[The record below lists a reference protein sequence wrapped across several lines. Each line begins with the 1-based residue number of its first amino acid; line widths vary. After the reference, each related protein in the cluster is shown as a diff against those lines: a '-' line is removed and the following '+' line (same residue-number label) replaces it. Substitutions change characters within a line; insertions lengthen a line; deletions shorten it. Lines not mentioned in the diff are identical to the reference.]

1 MRRTRL
7 SLILLAVTILLWLA
21 RPVPVQAHGTLV
33 YASPPDCANSAPA
46 APETVDCRTGKIF
59 QQAPTSVKL
68 IFTEPVKPIR
78 HGLIVT
84 GPNGQ
89 PVQQGSIV
97 VNGQELSIAV
107 AANQPGTYQVNWQVI
122 SQDSHPV
129 RGTYNF
135 SVIQPS
141 EIVPGAGWKNSDV
154 GGVTVLGL
162 LLQTLGRLAHFAGFA
177 LGFGPFFFEWLALA
191 AASTELQKA
200 ALPRLKRLTN
210 YGILLLLVAEPIGLL
225 GQTAS
230 LNSDQLFNPDVLAD
244 ILASSFG
251 QLMTERLGA
260 ALLLWVL
267 LGVERQ
273 SKLLKWGVMALYL
286 GLAVVDGQASHAVIS
301 DTVWLGL
308 PANTVHLAAMGL
320 WLGGLVSLVYVWNL
334 PQVEGQKEKLIR
346 RFGRVAAIA
355 LGWLVVSG
363 ILMSWLRLAGPANWL
378 SSLYTQ
384 TLLVKLVVLAAV
396 IAVAGY
402 GLRYAKLRQRS
413 WWLGELGLLV
423 AIITLAGLLI
433 SLPPPR

>member
-1 MRRTRL
+1 MRFARR
-7 SLILLAVTILLWLA
+7 SLIILAGTILLWLA
-21 RPVPVQAHGTLV
+21 RPLPVQAHGTLV
-33 YASPPDCANSAPA
+33 YSSPADCASS
-46 APETVDCRTGKIF
+46 ETVDCRSGRVL
-59 QQAPTSVKL
+59 QEAPTSVKL
-68 IFTEPVKPIR
+68 VFTEPVKPIR

-84 GPNGQ
+84 GPGGK
-89 PVQQGSIV
+89 PVQQGAIT
-97 VNGQELSIAV
+97 VNGPELSIAIE
-107 AANQPGTYQVNWQVI
+107 ANQPGTYQVTWQVI

-129 RGTYNF
+129 RGSYNF
-135 SVIQPS
+135 SVLQPS
-141 EIVPGAGWKNSDV
+141 EIVASSAWKTSDV
-154 GGVTVLGL
+154 GGVSVLGL
-162 LLQTLGRLAHFAGFA
+162 VLQVIGRLAHFAGFA

-191 AASTELQKA
+191 AASAELQKA
-200 ALPRLKRLTN
+200 ALPRLKLLTN
-210 YGILLLLVAEPIGLL
+210 IGILLMLVAEPVGLL

-230 LNSDQLFNPDVLAD
+230 LANEQLFNPDVLAD

-273 SKLLKWGVMALYL
+273 ARLLKWGVTVLYL

-308 PANTVHLAAMGL
+308 PANTIHLAAMGL
-320 WLGGLVSLVYVWNL
+320 WLGGLACLVSVWNL
-334 PQVEGQKEKLIR
+334 PQAEGQKGIVVR
-346 RFGRVAAIA
+346 RFGRVAAIC

-363 ILMSWLRLAGPANWL
+363 ILMAWLRVAGAPNWL
-378 SSLYTQ
+378 SSLYSQ
-384 TLLVKLVVLAAV
+384 TLLVKLVIVAVV

-402 GLRYAKLRQRS
+402 GVRFARLRQQS